1 MSSVP
6 PAVSLAHPATTTAT
20 VVLDTSVLVA
30 DPGALTA
37 FATCAIKIPLT
48 VIEELDGLKNR
59 PDGVGQ
65 TAREALRRIE
75 ALRVAGGG
83 SLLDPVPLPQGRTVA
98 VLLNGINHTP
108 LDEHYFAVMMHKGIS
123 GDLKRLSFGDLATLL
138 TCQTT
143 TVHHMIAEH
152 IVSGGARGGCKFC
165 NGASRELKAL
175 IVEERSKNRSEE
187 PFSLFIAVS
196 AIASQKRRLD
206 NRMGRS
212 LRLPARPRFSA

>member
-1 MSSVP
+1 
-6 PAVSLAHPATTTAT
+6 
-20 VVLDTSVLVA
+20 
-30 DPGALTA
+30 LT
-37 FATCAIKIPLT
+37 K
-48 VIEELDGLKNR
+48 
-59 PDGVGQ
+59 
-65 TAREALRRIE
+65 
-75 ALRVAGGG
+75 G
-83 SLLDPVPLPQGRTVA
+83 SLLGIKIMMPPEVVDSVA
-98 VLLNGINHTP
+98 GALIAKQVLREIVRNSVKTP

-123 GDLKRLSFGDLATLL
+123 GDLKRLSFGDLAKLL

-152 IVSGGARGGCKFC
+152 IVNGGVRGGCKFC

-175 IVEERSKNRSEE
+175 IVEEKSKNRSEE

-196 AIASQKRRLD
+196 AIASSRRRLD